1 MLIQAE
7 IIVNAPILLLGPS
20 AIGKT
25 TAIKY
30 AMKRIKH
37 VHFVVLDNIV
47 HKKAR
52 EAGLIDK
59 KENLN
64 ALIDAL
70 DRDRDRLFE
79 YGMQALDEFMLTHQE
94 WPVVVDVGTGF
105 LDGSHSLE
113 WVISKPSLAITAEPS
128 VAYDRFRKARKLD
141 VSYEQYSTTQFSKKR
156 LACYN
161 SAALV
166 VKSDGLDQEV
176 LCERF
181 LFSLLSLLD
190 KHDRDIVISDY
201 VKKKNG

>member
-1 MLIQAE
+1 M
-7 IIVNAPILLLGPS
+7 NAPILLLGPS
-20 AIGKT
+20 GIGKT
-25 TAIKY
+25 TVMKY
-30 AMKRIKH
+30 AAKMVRQ

-52 EAGLIDK
+52 ESGLIDK

-64 ALIDAL
+64 ALINAL
-70 DRDRDRLFE
+70 DKDRDRLFE
-79 YGMQALDEFMLTHQE
+79 YGMQALEEFMSAHQGK
-94 WPVVVDVGTGF
+94 PVVVDVGTGF

-113 WVISKPSLAITAEPS
+113 WVVSKPSLAITAEAA

-141 VSYEQYSTTQFSKKR
+141 ISYEQYSTTQYSKKR

-166 VKSDGLDQEV
+166 LKSDLLGKDT

-190 KHDRDIVISDY
+190 KHDRDISISEY
-201 VKKKNG
+201 IKKKHD

>member
-1 MLIQAE
+1 MKD
-7 IIVNAPILLLGPS
+7 PILLLGPS

-30 AMKRIKH
+30 AMKMIEH
-37 VHFVVLDNIV
+37 VNFVVLDNIT

-64 ALIDAL
+64 ALINAL
-70 DRDRDRLFE
+70 DRDRDRFFE
-79 YGMQALDEFMLTHQE
+79 YGMQALDEFMMAHQE
-94 WPVVVDVGTGF
+94 QPVVVDVGTGF
-105 LDGSHSLE
+105 LDGSQSLN
-113 WVISKPSLAITAEPS
+113 WVVSKPSVAITAEAP
-128 VAYDRFRKARKLD
+128 VAYDRFRKARNLD
-141 VSYEQYSTTQFSKKR
+141 ISYEQYSTTQFSRKR
-156 LACYN
+156 LGCYN

-166 VKSDGLDQEV
+166 LKSDELSQDV

-190 KHDRDIVISDY
+190 QSDRDISIREY
-201 VKKKNG
+201 LKKNMHG